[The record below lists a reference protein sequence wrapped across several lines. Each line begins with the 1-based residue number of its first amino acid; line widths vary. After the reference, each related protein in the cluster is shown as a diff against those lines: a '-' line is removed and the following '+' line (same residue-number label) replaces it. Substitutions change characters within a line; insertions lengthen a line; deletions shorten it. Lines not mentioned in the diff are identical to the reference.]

1 MDGGAWWA
9 AVHGVA
15 EGRTRLSDFPFT
27 FHFPALEKEMATH
40 STVLAWRI
48 PGTAEPGGCRLWGCT
63 ELEMTEATEQ
73 QQQHHYNPFKK
84 FFITPKGNT
93 ESFSCDPFIP
103 NIPSSPWKL
112 LIYFLSI
119 DLPTLNF
126 HRNGIIQP
134 VVFCVWVPSFSIFS
148 RFGHIVT
155 CISTSFLFMA
165 K

>member
-1 MDGGAWWA
+1 MTSLPLFTFLHWRRKWQPTPVFLPGESQGQGSLVGCCLW
-9 AVHGVA
+9 
-15 EGRTRLSDFPFT
+15 GRTESD
-27 FHFPALEKEMATH
+27 
-40 STVLAWRI
+40 
-48 PGTAEPGGCRLWGCT
+48 
-63 ELEMTEATEQ
+63 MTEATEQ

-84 FFITPKGNT
+84 LFITPKGNT

-103 NIPSSPWKL
+103 TIPSSPWKL

-119 DLPTLNF
+119 DLPTLNI

-134 VVFCVWVPSFSIFS
+134 VVFGVWLPSFSVFS
-148 RFGHIVT
+148 RFGCIVT